1 MRLPLNRYLV
11 MLLILGSYT
20 PFANAQA
27 ARQPLTDSEL
37 IALVSGRALS
47 ENIVHEIQSRGLAFR
62 PDDQYRSLITTA
74 GGDAVVLA
82 ALKNAKTSDRTER
95 TETNGADPLLE
106 HRSEERR
113 VGKECRSRWSP
124 YH

>member
-82 ALKNAKTSDRTER
+82 ALKNAKTATVPNEPKPTGQIRCS
-95 TETNGADPLLE
+95 NI
-106 HRSEERR
+106 
-113 VGKECRSRWSP
+113 SRKQGS
-124 YH
+124 

>member
-47 ENIVHEIQSRGLAFR
+47 ENIVHEKIGRAH
-62 PDDQYRSLITTA
+62 
-74 GGDAVVLA
+74 V
-82 ALKNAKTSDRTER
+82 
-95 TETNGADPLLE
+95 
-106 HRSEERR
+106 
-113 VGKECRSRWSP
+113 
-124 YH
+124 